1 MRAGSPSGSL
11 FPPCNFF
18 VFNYGHFASLTLFL
32 SLSQFFLASSSF
44 CPLLY
49 DVVQWPNER
58 SSISTSSVPRVY
70 YGVVSVMDDISEADY
85 IHQRTINLTAA
96 ARSRTE
102 GDSVIMEGKCAHTL
116 IWLAFYCLMVANSVD
131 VQWPN
136 ETKLYTAKS
145 PEYLGQLHKRWAA
158 SDVSCSE

>member
-1 MRAGSPSGSL
+1 
-11 FPPCNFF
+11 
-18 VFNYGHFASLTLFL
+18 
-32 SLSQFFLASSSF
+32 
-44 CPLLY
+44 
-49 DVVQWPNER
+49 
-58 SSISTSSVPRVY
+58 
-70 YGVVSVMDDISEADY
+70 MDDISEADY

-116 IWLAFYCLMVANSVD
+116 IWLGFYCLMVANSGD

-145 PEYLGQLHKRWAA
+145 PEYLGRLHKRWAA
-158 SDVSCSE
+158 SDVSCLE